1 MPSATSSSIAARIVA
16 AIALAAATALASGA
30 SSAHHSPAVF
40 DRGREIVVKGIVT
53 EFHWGQPHSWIHMN
67 VESDAGAVQAWTIEM
82 DPASQLRRHGWN
94 AKTVKPGDL
103 IAVTVHPLRS
113 GEVGGQYISVE
124 LPGGKVMDAS
134 YTGPQ
139 VLDD

>member
-1 MPSATSSSIAARIVA
+1 MPSATSSIAARLA
-16 AIALAAATALASGA
+16 ALGLAAAAALAASTSF
-30 SSAHHSPAVF
+30 AHHSPAVF
-40 DRGREIVVKGIVT
+40 DRSRKIVVEGVVT

-67 VESDAGAVQAWTIEM
+67 VANGAGAVNDWTIEM

-94 AKTVKPGDL
+94 ARTIKAGDH

-113 GEVGGQYISVE
+113 GEVGGQYVSVK

-134 YTGPQ
+134 FAAPK